1 MTTQAEIDPVLL
13 EILGNKFASV
23 TEEMCLTLQRT
34 GRTLYVKE
42 TADFACA
49 LAGADGRFF
58 AYPRSIGVSGFVGLE
73 CLPSIEAA
81 VEASGPL
88 EPGDVILTNDPYRST
103 GLATHLPDLQ
113 MIEPYFHKGQIVAYG
128 WCFVHCSDV
137 GGRVASSI
145 SPVNTEIFQEGLR
158 IPPVKLMKAGRMS
171 PEVRLFLDANS
182 RTPEANMGDIRA
194 MLAALATGRRRMEQT
209 LGQHGPEQT
218 VDAQGALM
226 DYAAGKAE
234 AVLRTLPEGS
244 YRFSDYLDD
253 DAASRLPV
261 RVAVTLTIS
270 DGRVHLDFTGTDP
283 QVATAMNIP
292 SCGRPHAWLT
302 LRMLALVQTLDPSA
316 PLNAGLLR
324 PLSIDTPRGSLV
336 NPEEPAA
343 TGVRH
348 AAAIR
353 VNDILN
359 GAFGLAL
366 PEVMPAA
373 ASGTVIPIVMSEP
386 KPAGGRMVQV
396 IEPLIGGTGA
406 RFGHDGVDGRDSG
419 ISNLANNPVETVE
432 AELGVEILHYGL
444 RPDSGGAGQWRGGCG
459 MELSFR
465 VQNAGAHVLGRGMER
480 LVFRPWGQSGGQP
493 GLPGALVIN
502 EGKPRERKLGKIDV
516 LEVEPGDVVTFR
528 TPGAG
533 GWGNPFERAPEA
545 VLADVE
551 AGFVTRAQARRAYGV
566 EIRDGGV
573 DQEATEALRAQGRGD
588 ARGGT
593 VFGPERDAWDS
604 VFAPDLMDALNA
616 QLLDLP
622 LSRRTTRRREIF
634 EAVMSELPSNFPR
647 MPASD
652 TQREAARGRLASYL
666 GESPRQT
673 QGARAGAKELHTNGE
688 RP

>member
-1 MTTQAEIDPVLL
+1 MSSLDPVLL

-49 LAGADGRFF
+49 LAGLDGRFF

-73 CLPSIEAA
+73 CLPAIEAVIA
-81 VEASGPL
+81 VQGAL

-103 GLATHLPDLQ
+103 GLATHLPDLH
-113 MIEPYFHKGQIVAYG
+113 MIEPYFHEGEIVAYG

-137 GGRVASSI
+137 GGRVPSSI

-158 IPPVKLMKAGRMS
+158 IPPVKLMRRGEMS

-182 RTPEANMGDIRA
+182 RTPDANMGDIRA
-194 MLAALATGRRRMEQT
+194 MLASLATGRRRVAQM
-209 LGQHGPEQT
+209 LGQHGQAELT
-218 VDAQGALM
+218 AAQEALM
-226 DYAAGKAE
+226 SYAAGKAE
-234 AVLRTLPEGS
+234 AVLRQMPEGRYS
-244 YRFSDYLDD
+244 FSDYLDD

-261 RVAVTLTIS
+261 RLSVTVEIK

-302 LRMLALVQTLDPSA
+302 LRMLALVQTLDRSA

-324 PLSIDTPRGSLV
+324 PLSIHTPLGTLV

-366 PEVMPAA
+366 PDVLPAA

-406 RFGHDGVDGRDSG
+406 RRGHDGVDGRDSG

-432 AELGVEILHYGL
+432 AELGVEVLHYGL

-465 VQNAGAHVLGRGMER
+465 VLTDGSHVLGRGMER
-480 LVFRPWGQSGGQP
+480 LLFRPWGQAGGQP
-493 GLPGALVIN
+493 GQPGSLVIN
-502 EGKPRERKLGKIDV
+502 EGHPREHRLGKIDV
-516 LEVEPGDVVTFR
+516 LGVKSGDIVTFR

-533 GWGNPFERAPEA
+533 GYGDPMQRAPEA

-551 AGFVTRAQARRAYGV
+551 AGFVTADHARRAYGV
-566 EIRDGGV
+566 ALCDGQI
-573 DQEATEALRAQGRGD
+573 DHEATAALRKGA
-588 ARGGT
+588 ATNAGT
-593 VFGPERDAWDS
+593 VFGPERDTWDGI
-604 VFAPDLMDALNA
+604 FAPELMDRLNA
-616 QLLDLP
+616 ALLALP
-622 LSRRTTRRREIF
+622 LSRRQSRRREIF
-634 EAVMSELPSNFPR
+634 ETVLADLPSSFPR
-647 MPASD
+647 LPASD
-652 TQREAARGRLASYL
+652 TQRETAIRRLETCLS
-666 GESPRQT
+666 T
-673 QGARAGAKELHTNGE
+673 I
-688 RP
+688 

>member
-1 MTTQAEIDPVLL
+1 MSADSFDPVLL

-49 LAGADGRFF
+49 LAGRDGRFF

-73 CLPSIEAA
+73 CLPAIEAA
-81 VEASGPL
+81 VAACGAL

-103 GLATHLPDLQ
+103 GLATHLPDLH
-113 MIEPYFHKGQIVAYG
+113 MIEPYFEGGEIVAYG
-128 WCFVHCSDV
+128 WCFVHCSDI

-158 IPPVKLMKAGRMS
+158 IPPVKLMRKGEMS

-194 MLAALATGRRRMEQT
+194 MLASLATGRRRVAQMA
-209 LGQHGPEQT
+209 GQHGTAELAA
-218 VDAQGALM
+218 AQAALM
-226 DYAAGKAE
+226 DYAAGKAA
-234 AVLRTLPEGS
+234 AVLRQIPEGS

-261 RVAVTLTIS
+261 RLAVTVTVG
-270 DGRVHLDFTGTDP
+270 DGRVHLDFEGSDP

-302 LRMLALVQTLDPSA
+302 LRMLALVQTLDRSA

-324 PLSIDTPRGSLV
+324 PLSISTPKGSLV

-366 PEVMPAA
+366 PSVLPAA

-386 KPAGGRMVQV
+386 NATGGRMVQV

-406 RFGHDGVDGRDSG
+406 RQGHDGVDGRDSG

-432 AELGVEILHYGL
+432 AELGVEVLRYGL
-444 RPDSGGAGQWRGGCG
+444 RADSGGAGQWRGGCG

-465 VQNAGAHVLGRGMER
+465 ILTPGSHVLGRGMER
-480 LVFRPWGQSGGQP
+480 LLFRPWGQAGGQP
-493 GLPGALVIN
+493 GQPGSLVVN
-502 EGKPRERKLGKIDV
+502 EGKPRERRLGKIDV
-516 LEVEPGDVVTFR
+516 LEVEAGDIVTFR

-533 GWGNPFERAPEA
+533 GWGNP
-545 VLADVE
+545 
-551 AGFVTRAQARRAYGV
+551 
-566 EIRDGGV
+566 
-573 DQEATEALRAQGRGD
+573 
-588 ARGGT
+588 
-593 VFGPERDAWDS
+593 
-604 VFAPDLMDALNA
+604 
-616 QLLDLP
+616 LD
-622 LSRRTTRRREIF
+622 R
-634 EAVMSELPSNFPR
+634 
-647 MPASD
+647 
-652 TQREAARGRLASYL
+652 
-666 GESPRQT
+666 
-673 QGARAGAKELHTNGE
+673 
-688 RP
+688 

>member
-1 MTTQAEIDPVLL
+1 MSSLDPVLL

-49 LAGADGRFF
+49 LAGRDGRFF

-73 CLPSIEAA
+73 CLPAIEAA
-81 VEASGPL
+81 TAAQGAL

-103 GLATHLPDLQ
+103 GLATHLPDLH
-113 MIEPYFHKGQIVAYG
+113 MIEPYFHDGEIVAYG

-137 GGRVASSI
+137 GGRVPSSI

-158 IPPVKLMKAGRMS
+158 IPPVKLMRKGQMS

-194 MLAALATGRRRMEQT
+194 MLASLATGRRRIAQM
-209 LGQHGPEQT
+209 LGQHGP
-218 VDAQGALM
+218 AQLTEAQEALM
-226 DYAAGKAE
+226 SYAAGKAE
-234 AVLRTLPEGS
+234 AVLRQMPEGTYS
-244 YRFSDYLDD
+244 FSDYLDD

-261 RVAVTLTIS
+261 RLSVSVEIR

-302 LRMLALVQTLDPSA
+302 LRMLALVQTIDRSA

-324 PLSIDTPRGSLV
+324 PLTIDTPLGSLV

-366 PEVMPAA
+366 PDVLPAA

-386 KPAGGRMVQV
+386 RAAGGRMVQV

-406 RFGHDGVDGRDSG
+406 RRGHDGVDGRDSG

-432 AELGVEILHYGL
+432 AELGVEVLHYGL

-459 MELSFR
+459 MVLSFR
-465 VQNAGAHVLGRGMER
+465 VLTDGSHVLGRGMER
-480 LVFRPWGQSGGQP
+480 LLFRPWGQAGGQP
-493 GLPGALVIN
+493 GQPGALVIN
-502 EGKPRERKLGKIDV
+502 EGQPREHRLGKIDV
-516 LEVEPGDVVTFR
+516 LEVQAGDIVTFR

-533 GWGNPFERAPEA
+533 GWGDPMQRPPEA

-551 AGFVTRAQARRAYGV
+551 AGFVTADHARRAYGV
-566 EIRDGGV
+566 ALCDGRI
-573 DQEATEALRAQGRGD
+573 DHQATAALRAGAASNR
-588 ARGGT
+588 GT
-593 VFGPERDAWDS
+593 VFGPERDTWDGI
-604 VFAPDLMDALNA
+604 FAPAQMDRLNA
-616 QLLDLP
+616 ALLQLP
-622 LSRRTTRRREIF
+622 LSRRQSRRREIF
-634 EAVMSELPSNFPR
+634 ETVLADLPSSFPR
-647 MPASD
+647 SPASD
-652 TQREAARGRLASYL
+652 TQRETAIKRLETCLS
-666 GESPRQT
+666 
-673 QGARAGAKELHTNGE
+673 NI
-688 RP
+688 